1 VASTEEVIMTLI
13 PTFEIGV
20 WNAWILMLYYP
31 LHPVLMLLIDK
42 LVGTGG
48 INQKMG
54 SSPWNKTE
62 KLAFIF
68 TNVLSFILFFYSI
81 FLPLKLSSTWFYAGI
96 VIYAFG
102 LIMFITAIVNIAT
115 TPHGEPFVKG
125 LYRYSRH
132 PMVFFSFF
140 TFIGAGIATASW
152 LFLLLS
158 TMVIILFV
166 IYVIAEERGCC
177 DRYGVSYREY
187 MNRTPRWLGIPKI
200 VKSK

>member
-1 VASTEEVIMTLI
+1 VTVTEEVIMTLM
-13 PTFEIGV
+13 PAFEIGV

-68 TNVLSFILFFYSI
+68 TNVLSFSLFLYSI
-81 FLPLKLSSTWFYAGI
+81 FLPLKLSSAWFYAGI

-115 TPHGEPFVKG
+115 TPPGEPFVKG

-140 TFIGAGIATASW
+140 TFIGIGIATASW

-158 TMVIILFV
+158 AMVIILFV
-166 IYVIAEERGCC
+166 IYVIAEERGCR
-177 DRYGVSYREY
+177 DRYGDSYRDY
-187 MNRTPRWLGIPKI
+187 MTRTPRWLGIPKT

>member
-1 VASTEEVIMTLI
+1 MSLA
-13 PTFEIGV
+13 PAFDIGL

-31 LHPVLMLLIDK
+31 LHPALMLLIDK

-48 INQKMG
+48 MYQKMG

-62 KLAFIF
+62 KLAFLSA
-68 TNVLSFILFFYSI
+68 NVLSFGLFLYSI
-81 FLPLKLSSTWFYAGI
+81 FLPLKLGSAWFYAGM

-115 TPHGEPFVKG
+115 TPLGEPFVKG

-132 PMVFFSFF
+132 PMVFFSLF
-140 TFIGAGIATASW
+140 TFIGVGIATASW

-158 TMVIILFV
+158 AMLVILFA
-166 IYVIAEERGCC
+166 IYVIAEERGCR
-177 DRYGVSYREY
+177 DRFGDSYREY
-187 MNRTPRWLGIPKI
+187 MNRTPRWLGIPK
-200 VKSK
+200 